1 MKNVFAAGL
10 LGLSLAWVVPTD
22 AAFAEDLQAP
32 ANQATELPKCSPYP
46 ECVLIVSNPVPGQG
60 GGTIGALKP
69 GVPVDTIQNVI
80 RLDSLKT
87 EQLNINRSI
96 GIQ

>member
-1 MKNVFAAGL
+1 MKYILTAGL
-10 LGLSLAWVVPTD
+10 LGLSFVLVMPLAG
-22 AAFAEDLQAP
+22 AFAEDPQAS

-46 ECVLIVSNPVPGQG
+46 ECVLIVSNPVPGTG

-69 GVPVDTIQNVI
+69 GVPVDTIQNEI